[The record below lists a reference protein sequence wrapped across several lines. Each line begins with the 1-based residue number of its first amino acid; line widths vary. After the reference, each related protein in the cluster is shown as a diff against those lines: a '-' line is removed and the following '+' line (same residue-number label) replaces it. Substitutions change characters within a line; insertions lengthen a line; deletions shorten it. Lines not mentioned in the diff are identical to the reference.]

1 MRFFGWLLIFALLL
15 SACQKKKSEYIKI
28 SGFAQ
33 GTTYN
38 ITYENS
44 KNEDYNNEI
53 DSILKAFDK
62 SCSIYDS
69 TSIIS
74 RVNKNDP
81 TVEADNWFID
91 VFKKSVEVGAISGG
105 ALDITV
111 GPIVH
116 AWGFGN
122 APIAKHDTAYIDSL
136 LQFIGMDKV
145 KLEGRKIIKKYPGVT
160 LDLNAVAQGYSVDVV
175 SNFLEN
181 KGIKNYLVEIGGEIH
196 CKGTNA
202 KDKIW
207 HVGID
212 KPSDDNTNPG
222 DELQAVIELN
232 NHSMTTAGNYRKFFV
247 ENGMK
252 YGHTIDPK
260 TGFPARNT
268 LLSATVVCDD
278 AVTADAYDT
287 AFMVLGLEKSKDLL
301 KKLPG
306 IEVYFIYSNSKGEYE
321 IFLSEGMKKLII
333 EQKK

>member
-1 MRFFGWLLIFALLL
+1 M
-15 SACQKKKSEYIKI
+15 KI

-44 KNEDYNNEI
+44 KNEDYTEAI

-62 SCSIYDS
+62 SCSMYDS

-74 RVNKNDP
+74 RVNNNDP
-81 TVEADNWFID
+81 TVEADDWFID
-91 VFKKSVEVGAISGG
+91 VFKKSAEVSALSGG

-111 GPIVH
+111 GPVVH

-122 APIAKHDTAYIDSL
+122 APIAKHGKAYIDSL
-136 LQFIGMDKV
+136 LQFVGMDKV
-145 KLEGRKIIKKYPGVT
+145 KLEGRKVIKKYPGVS
-160 LDLNAVAQGYSVDVV
+160 LDVNAVAQGYSVDVV
-175 SNFLEN
+175 SQFFEEN
-181 KGIKNYLVEIGGEIH
+181 GIKNYLVEIGGEVR

-202 KDKIW
+202 KNNVW
-207 HVGID
+207 RVGID
-212 KPSDDNTNPG
+212 KPTDENLVPG
-222 DELQAVIELN
+222 GELQAIIELKN
-232 NHSMTTAGNYRKFFV
+232 KSLTTAGNYRKFFV
-247 ENGMK
+247 ENGVK

-278 AVTADAYDT
+278 AITADAWDT
-287 AFMVLGLEKSKDLL
+287 AFMVLGLEKSKELL

-306 IEVYFIYSNSKGEYE
+306 IEVYFIYSNDQGEYE
-321 IFLSEGMKKLII
+321 VYFSGGLKEMIV
-333 EQKK
+333 EQK